1 MMSFYKK
8 LALVFLG
15 GVTEKYI
22 ESFRPLEPHIK
33 NANMKILLKTWV
45 SLILFTSVIF
55 FMITFILTYTV
66 LTFFIQVEF
75 YIYIFTVIFLPVF
88 VASVT
93 FIIFY
98 LYPVQRENSRRNSIE
113 NNLPFAITHMSAIAS
128 SGIPTEFVFELL
140 MGFKEYGEIAEES
153 RLIMRNIKTFG
164 MSSVDAIK
172 NVGDRTP
179 SREFRELLLGIVS
192 TIETGGNL
200 IEYLREMSD
209 KALFD
214 YRIKREKYLKT
225 LSTYADIY
233 TALLVA
239 APLMMLALL
248 ATMSI
253 IGGEILGFGI
263 QDVMLL
269 ITWLMLP
276 ILNISY
282 LAFIHV
288 TYPGI

>member
-1 MMSFYKK
+1 MLSFYKK
-8 LALVFLG
+8 LAMTFFG
-15 GVTEKYI
+15 GFTEKYI
-22 ESFRPLEPHIK
+22 DSFRPLEPHIK

-45 SLILFTSVIF
+45 SLILFTSVTMFI
-55 FMITFILTYTV
+55 ITFILTYV
-66 LTFFIQVEF
+66 ILSFFVYVEF
-75 YIYIFTVIFLPVF
+75 YIYIFTITFFPVF
-88 VASVT
+88 VGSIV

-98 LYPVQRENSRRNSIE
+98 LYPVQRENSRRNSID

-128 SGIPTEFVFELL
+128 SGIPTEFMFELL
-140 MGFKEYGEIAEES
+140 AGFKEYGEMSEES

-172 NVGDRTP
+172 NVGDRSP
-179 SREFRELLLGIVS
+179 SQQFRELLLGIVS
-192 TIETGGNL
+192 TIETGGDL
-200 IEYLREMSD
+200 IEYLGQMAD

-214 YRIKREKYLKT
+214 YRIRREKYLKT

-253 IGGEILGFGI
+253 IGGQILGLSI
-263 QDVMLL
+263 QDVMLI
-269 ITWLMLP
+269 ITWIMLP
-276 ILNISY
+276 MLNVSY

>member
-1 MMSFYKK
+1 MLSFYKK
-8 LALVFLG
+8 LSLVFFG
-15 GVTEKYI
+15 GLVDKWI
-22 ESFRPLEPHIK
+22 DSFRPLEPHIK

-45 SLILFTSVIF
+45 SLILFTTVLL
-55 FMITFILTYTV
+55 FIIAFIATYVV
-66 LTFFIQVEF
+66 LTFFIQIEF
-75 YIYIFTVIFLPVF
+75 YIYVFTIVFFPVF
-88 VASVT
+88 VASVA

-98 LYPVQRENSRRNSIE
+98 LYPVQREKSRKSSIE
-113 NNLPFAITHMSAIAS
+113 NNLPFAITHMAAIAS
-128 SGIPTEFVFELL
+128 SGIPPEFVFELL
-140 MGFKEYGEIAEES
+140 TGFKEYGEISEES

-172 NVGDRTP
+172 NVGDITP
-179 SREFRELLLGIVS
+179 SQEFRELLLGIVS

-200 IEYLREMSD
+200 MSYLREMAD

-214 YRIKREKYLKT
+214 YRIKREKYMKT

-253 IGGEILGFGI
+253 IGGQVMGLGI

-269 ITWLMLP
+269 ITWVMLP
-276 ILNISY
+276 ILNVSY

>member
-1 MMSFYKK
+1 MLAFYKK
-8 LALVFLG
+8 LALTFFG
-15 GVTEKYI
+15 GFVDKHI
-22 ESFRPLEPHIK
+22 ESFKPLEPHLR

-45 SLILFTSVIF
+45 SLILFTTILLF
-55 FMITFILTYTV
+55 IITFIATYVV
-66 LTFFIQVEF
+66 LTFFIRVEF
-75 YIYIFTVIFLPVF
+75 YIYVFTVIFLPVF
-88 VASVT
+88 VASVA

-98 LYPVQRENSRRNSIE
+98 LYPVQKENSRKTSIE

-128 SGIPTEFVFELL
+128 SGIPTEFIFELL
-140 MGFKEYGEIAEES
+140 TGFKEYGEIAEES
-153 RLIMRNIKTFG
+153 KLIMRNIKTFG

-172 NVGDRTP
+172 NVAENTP
-179 SREFRELLLGIVS
+179 SQQFRELLLGIVS

-200 IEYLREMSD
+200 IEYLKEMAD

-253 IGGEILGFGI
+253 IGGQVLGLGI
-263 QDVMLL
+263 QEIMFI
-269 ITWLMLP
+269 ITWIVLP
-276 ILNISY
+276 TLNICY

-288 TYPGI
+288 TYPGV